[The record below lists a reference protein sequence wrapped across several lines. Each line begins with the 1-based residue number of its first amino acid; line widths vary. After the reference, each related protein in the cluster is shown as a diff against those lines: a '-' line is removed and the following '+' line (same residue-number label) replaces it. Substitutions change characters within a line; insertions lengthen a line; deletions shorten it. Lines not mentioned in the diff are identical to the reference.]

1 MSKLPIRLTDRPII
15 HFVKVVSFF
24 RDTLRTSWF
33 AITAPAATLA
43 MTPCTTSRR
52 RLATALVLTVTR
64 RVQMQT
70 SISREL
76 PDLNPLLSS
85 LNMTQIMM
93 WQVYL
98 CTM

>member
-24 RDTLRTSWF
+24 RDTSRTSWF

-52 RLATALVLTVTR
+52 PRATVPASTVTR
-64 RVQMQT
+64 RRGCVPVT
-70 SISREL
+70 PGSGPG
-76 PDLNPLLSS
+76 PDGHDGASAARRAGAA
-85 LNMTQIMM
+85 
-93 WQVYL
+93 
-98 CTM
+98 

>member
-24 RDTLRTSWF
+24 RDTSRTSWF

-52 RLATALVLTVTR
+52 RLATARVWTVTR
-64 RVQMQT
+64 RRGCVPVT
-70 SISREL
+70 
-76 PDLNPLLSS
+76 PDLDSGRAGHAGASAPRLAEAE
-85 LNMTQIMM
+85 
-93 WQVYL
+93 
-98 CTM
+98 